1 MGLHSAYS
9 AKVKG
14 AVEPERVAIDY
25 PDLFKMRG
33 IVYVN
38 EFAFSYYAKVEGAV
52 EPDRVAI
59 DYPDLLK

>member
-1 MGLHSAYS
+1 MNGFAFSYY

-38 EFAFSYYAKVEGAV
+38 GLAFSTTL
-52 EPDRVAI
+52 R
-59 DYPDLLK
+59 